1 MGEACNSAAYP
12 HRIDTSDSPVPIVPE
27 QPTELPA
34 QAREVRLVRRPSGT
48 PVPEDF
54 EIAALTLP
62 TPAAGEVLVRNLVFS
77 VDPYMR
83 GRMNEGPS
91 YTAGFALGAAM
102 DGGAVGEIVR
112 SEDPALPVGTV
123 VEHGLGWREYAVLP
137 ADAAR
142 PLEPSGAP
150 LSLYLGALGMT
161 GFTAWVGL
169 LEIARMQP
177 GETVFVSGAAGAVGS
192 VVGQLAR
199 ARGAALVI
207 GSAGGPAKVEYLR
220 ETLHF
225 DAALDHRE
233 PDIAGQLAAAAPD
246 GIDVYF
252 DNVGGEQLE
261 AAIGSLRTHGRVA
274 ACGAI
279 SAYNSV
285 GDPRVPRN
293 LFQVVGKRLRI
304 EGFIV
309 SDHSS
314 LQPAFR
320 RELADL
326 IATDAVAAPETVAH
340 GLDSA
345 VDAFLG
351 LFTGANTGKAVV
363 ALADTSSSGYPT
375 TT

>member
-1 MGEACNSAAYP
+1 VPRNVTV
-12 HRIDTSDSPVPIVPE
+12 IDTSAGREPAGSE
-27 QPTELPA
+27 QPIELPV
-34 QAREVRLVRRPSGT
+34 QAREIRLVHRPSGT
-48 PVPEDF
+48 PVPADF
-54 EIAALTLP
+54 QVATIARPEP
-62 TPAAGEVLVRNLVFS
+62 TGGDVLVRNLVFS

-83 GRMNEGPS
+83 GRMNDGPS
-91 YTAGFALGAAM
+91 YTAGFTLGAAM
-102 DGGAVGEIVR
+102 DGGAIGEVVR
-112 SEDPALPVGTV
+112 SQNPAMPVGTV

-137 ADAAR
+137 ASAAQA
-142 PLEPSGAP
+142 LTLSGAP

-169 LEIARMQP
+169 FQIARMRP

-199 ARGAALVI
+199 ARGAGRVI
-207 GSAGGPAKVEYLR
+207 GSAGGPSKVRYLR
-220 ETLHF
+220 DTLRF
-225 DAALDHRE
+225 DVALDHRE
-233 PDIAGQLAAAAPD
+233 PDIAGQLAAAAPE

-274 ACGAI
+274 ACGSI
-279 SAYNSV
+279 SAYNCA

-293 LFQVVGKRLRI
+293 LYQVVGKRLRI

-309 SDHSS
+309 SDHSTS
-314 LQPAFR
+314 QSVFR

-326 IATDAVAAPETVAH
+326 IAAGAVAAPETVSR

-345 VDAFLG
+345 FDAFLG

-363 ALADTSSSGYPT
+363 ALADTTAAGYPT
-375 TT
+375 TS